1 MEGGLKR
8 LRAKY
13 ARKQPL
19 ARPASIDDQRWAIFT
34 AYFHEGLSL
43 SGIGAGTGLSPSRVS
58 RVIYE
63 VDALLDAVRRIS
75 PDARRVAL
83 ESPIED
89 LELSSRALNAIH
101 RLGCDRVKDLLGLDL
116 STVRGIGRKTRG
128 EVRAALRNSGLPQP
142 DLDRQL
148 DFEIQGLD
156 SSLERMHGR
165 IRAALDA
172 VAKEIAVVQKRLRK
186 RMESRDSDPA
196 GGVTTA

>member
-1 MEGGLKR
+1 VERGLKR

-19 ARPASIDDQRWAIFT
+19 VRPASIDEQRWAIFT
-34 AYFHEGLSL
+34 AYLHEGLSL
-43 SGIGAGTGLSPSRVS
+43 SGIGAGTGLSPARVS
-58 RVIYE
+58 RVLYE
-63 VDALLDAVRRIS
+63 VDARLD
-75 PDARRVAL
+75 DAQHIGQRRVAL

-101 RLGCDRVKDLLGLDL
+101 RLGCGSVKDVLGLDL

-142 DLDRQL
+142 DSDEQL
-148 DFEIQGLD
+148 DSEIQGLD

-186 RMESRDSDPA
+186 RVESRNGDRA
-196 GGVTTA
+196 GGVAMGS